1 MDNSVDRIISLDQSD
16 DFQVVEGEPDVRG
29 WGVFGADGRHIGE
42 VHDLLVDTGAMKV
55 RYLDVEADSELFTGD
70 SGHHI
75 LIPIG
80 YARLDEVDDRVQVD
94 ALDSSRV
101 ADLPEYSHGELTED
115 FASEIDVFF
124 SNGREIGSIRTEGEI
139 SAPILGAR
147 TGDLDRDSGSP
158 HLGDVSETRDRYM
171 SDASGDIV
179 GSEEERLDR
188 TLETRQGRVDEVS
201 IRDEEAY
208 LGDSSSSDRF
218 ESGSMSD
225 DREIRPRIDE
235 EEQL

>member
-29 WGVFGADGRHIGE
+29 WGVFGSDGRHIGE

-55 RYLDVEADSELFTGD
+55 RYLDVEADSELFSGD
-70 SGHHI
+70 GGHHI

-101 ADLPEYSHGELTED
+101 ADLPEYSHGQLTED
-115 FASEIDVFF
+115 FAGEIDVFF
-124 SNGREIGSIRTEGEI
+124 SNGREIGSIRTEEEI

-158 HLGDVSETRDRYM
+158 HLGDISDTRDRYL
-171 SDASGDIV
+171 SDSSGDIV
-179 GSEEERLDR
+179 SSEEDRMDR

-201 IRDEEAY
+201 IRDEETY
-208 LGDSSSSDRF
+208 IGDGPSEDRF
-218 ESGSMSD
+218 EGGSMSD
-225 DREIRPRIDE
+225 SKEIRPRSDE
-235 EEQL
+235 DKQF